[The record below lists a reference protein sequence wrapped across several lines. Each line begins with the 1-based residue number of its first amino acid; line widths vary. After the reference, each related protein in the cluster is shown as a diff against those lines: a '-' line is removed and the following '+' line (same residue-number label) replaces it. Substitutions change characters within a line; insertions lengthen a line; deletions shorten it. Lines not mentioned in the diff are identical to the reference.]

1 MSLTSKRYPRH
12 PPSRALSHGTPTL
25 LLGLPFAVAGTSSS
39 IASRAITR
47 RHHQHTPT
55 SLPSLDLL
63 FDLPTYIYKMSTP
76 AFDPS
81 KLAKLQAARIGQS
94 RGLVF
99 FKFGPIEKELFL
111 FLSISPSLGNVKSI
125 DIALDWN
132 RRW

>member
-1 MSLTSKRYPRH
+1 
-12 PPSRALSHGTPTL
+12 
-25 LLGLPFAVAGTSSS
+25 
-39 IASRAITR
+39 
-47 RHHQHTPT
+47 
-55 SLPSLDLL
+55 
-63 FDLPTYIYKMSTP
+63 MSTP

-99 FKFGPIEKELFL
+99 FKFGPIETELFL